1 MSTRSNII
9 VGNQQFYHHWDGYPE
24 GVGADLA
31 YFLANI
37 NAGYLP
43 AWNKSIEKLAEY
55 LRYNGIPGRLASERG
70 MDKAYEFEDE
80 GLHGD
85 IEFLYIVQG
94 TQGNYRLYC
103 VDVWEYCKST
113 PFEGNMWDHPFFGMK
128 TKDLIKKFCK
138 PEYEVNL
145 PPADIP
151 PEQRMYMSTG
161 IFNHAE
167 AKHCGMEKDIGYG
180 EHDYG
185 SGFVRIRN
193 EKRRICPVCGN
204 PIIGY
209 PALSRR
215 DGKTEICSAC
225 GEREAWEDYARARR
239 FRR

>member
-55 LRYNGIPGRLASERG
+55 LRYNGIPGRLANERG

-193 EKRRICPVCGN
+193 EKKLILH
-204 PIIGY
+204 I
-209 PALSRR
+209 
-215 DGKTEICSAC
+215 
-225 GEREAWEDYARARR
+225 
-239 FRR
+239 